1 MKQVTLKQSAM
12 NKQSGFTLI
21 ELVIVIIIL
30 GILSATAIPKFL
42 DLQGDA
48 RASAMN
54 GVKSALEGAATI
66 TYSKAAIAGVE
77 NTEASSV
84 DDVTTYFGYPDATD
98 LEDAAEL
105 STDDWTISSS
115 NAGSV
120 NGVAYITA
128 VDQTS
133 GATSTCKVTYTN
145 AQNSASRPTIAVDDS
160 GC

>member
-1 MKQVTLKQSAM
+1 M

-48 RASAMN
+48 RESALS

-66 TYSKAAIAGVE
+66 TYSKAAIAGDE
-77 NTEASSV
+77 NEPSVTAENSDSDVALVYGYPAATEDALTTAAQLDDWAFLESGSNVYIYSEDQSSSV
-84 DDVTTYFGYPDATD
+84 ATTGDDAC
-98 LEDAAEL
+98 
-105 STDDWTISSS
+105 
-115 NAGSV
+115 SV
-120 NGVAYITA
+120 LYEP
-128 VDQTS
+128 
-133 GATSTCKVTYTN
+133 ATSE
-145 AQNSASRPTIAVDDS
+145 ARPTITVYSD